1 MEVLARP
8 ASADKPSVQK
18 LREQGLT
25 IWPVDL
31 DDFNG
36 LVSAMT
42 GTDIFIS
49 AIGPN
54 DLLQQKKLLQA
65 AKIAGVKRV
74 IPCAF
79 TTVAAPTGAM
89 LLRDEV

>member
-1 MEVLARP
+1 MEVLVRP

-18 LREQGLT
+18 LREQGFT

-36 LVSAMT
+36 LVSAMA
-42 GTDIFIS
+42 GTYILIS

-65 AKIAGVKRV
+65 AKITGVKRI